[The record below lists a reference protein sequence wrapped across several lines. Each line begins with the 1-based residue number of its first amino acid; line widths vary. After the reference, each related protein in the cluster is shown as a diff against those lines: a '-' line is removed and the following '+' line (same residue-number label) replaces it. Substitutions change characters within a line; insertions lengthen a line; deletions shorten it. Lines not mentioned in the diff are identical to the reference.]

1 MDEHG
6 RFIGLQFRGFTLAE
20 AAISIVLVSG
30 LLVAALNATGA
41 VKLGQHNT
49 LTRGR
54 AHLLAEDL
62 MAEIMRQSYAD
73 PESVGFVDLKD
84 PSIIPSELNIDP
96 GESNGSRIDYDDVDD
111 YHAWTASPPEQ
122 KDGTTILN
130 LAGWA
135 RRVSIERLDP
145 ATRSLA
151 PASELGLKRITVS
164 VTLDGFLITQLV
176 AFKGAGLP
184 P

>member
-1 MDEHG
+1 MTG
-6 RFIGLQFRGFTLAE
+6 RRIQSRGFTLVE
-20 AAISIVLVSG
+20 AAISIVLVSV
-30 LLVAALNATGA
+30 LLVAALDTTGA
-41 VKLGQHNT
+41 AKLGQYNT

-73 PESVGFVDLKD
+73 PEDVGFIDLTD
-84 PSIIPSELNIDP
+84 PSITPSSLGRDS
-96 GESNGSRIDYDDVDD
+96 GEFGGDRVDLDDVDD
-111 YHAWTASPPEQ
+111 YHGWTASPPEQ
-122 KDGTTILN
+122 KDGTTIPDLT
-130 LAGWA
+130 GWT
-135 RRVSIERLDP
+135 RGVNIERLDP
-145 ATRSLA
+145 ANLSLA

-164 VTLDGFLITQLV
+164 VEHDGVPVTELV